1 MKRRTTLS
9 LGLAGLASLA
19 GCGGSG
25 GPSAETETGTGTG
38 SGSTTSTPTGGAD
51 GLSIVEFATPETVP
65 VRRQY
70 PVGVRVENPTETG
83 RRFESGVSVRID
95 GEWRA
100 LDATL
105 GGTVGPGEAA
115 TFGARLPGLPFLGTY
130 ELRLDATGR
139 TTSAEVVP
147 VELSFGDP
155 FQTPDGLQ
163 VAVQGGKFASTYTGG
178 GNNTTARTPPPDSQW
193 VVVRVQ
199 IQNPSGESMEFP
211 PYGAFVLVL
220 EGERYLPALAGADDP
235 VTVPGSQRNVELP
248 YVVPADATAD
258 GLSVRWEPTYGGRR
272 TGAVWSSA

>member
-9 LGLAGLASLA
+9 LGLAGLAGLA

-25 GPSAETETGTGTG
+25 GPETGAETGTE
-38 SGSTTSTPTGGAD
+38 STTSTPTPAGAD

-70 PVGVRVENPTETG
+70 PVGLRVENPTETG
-83 RRFESGVSVRID
+83 RRFESGVSIRID

-105 GGTVGPGEAA
+105 GGTVGPEEAA

-139 TTSAEVVP
+139 TTSVEVMP

-155 FQTPDGLQ
+155 FQTPDGLR
-163 VAVQGGKFASTYTGG
+163 VAVQGGRFESTYTGG

-199 IQNPSGESMEFP
+199 IRNPSGESTGFP
-211 PYGAFVLVL
+211 PYGAFVLVVG
-220 EGERYLPALAGADDP
+220 GERYTPALAGADDP
-235 VTVPGSQRNVELP
+235 VTVPSSQRSVGLP